1 MSPPASARWNRAGI
15 RSPHQARKMEM
26 APNKVDQG
34 SRAPVMRN
42 GMGWAREG
50 RAHSGPIRKL
60 IKKQ

>member
-1 MSPPASARWNRAGI
+1 
-15 RSPHQARKMEM
+15 MEM

-60 IKKQ
+60 IKKQIINLRVASKIRAEK